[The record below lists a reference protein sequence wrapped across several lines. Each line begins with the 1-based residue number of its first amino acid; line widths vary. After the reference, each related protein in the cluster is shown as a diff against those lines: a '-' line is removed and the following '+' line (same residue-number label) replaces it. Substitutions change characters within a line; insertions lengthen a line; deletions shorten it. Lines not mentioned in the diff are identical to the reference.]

1 MIRLFLLVAMVILLT
16 NPCIAAELPS
26 IGEPPPALT
35 LPNLAGRAVEISDLS
50 GRPTILTFF
59 TSWSD
64 TCKQELSDLQ
74 SFYKGLAPSLEVV
87 AISLDRK
94 SKTLQEFLD
103 KNEYSFKFLIDKKLS
118 SLNKYAILIIPTTF
132 LINREGQVEKILVD
146 YDDNVKTAIEDWL
159 KP

>member
-1 MIRLFLLVAMVILLT
+1 MKRLVFLVAMVILLT
-16 NPCIAAELPS
+16 TPCIAAELPS

-35 LPNLAGRAVEISDLS
+35 LPNLSGKVVELSNFS

-64 TCKQELSDLQ
+64 TCKRELSDLNVLYRGF
-74 SFYKGLAPSLEVV
+74 SPTLEVV

-94 SKTLQEFLD
+94 SKTLQEFLANND
-103 KNEYSFKFLIDKKLS
+103 YSFKFLIDKKLS

-132 LINREGQVEKILVD
+132 LINREGQIEKILVD
-146 YDDNVKTAIEDWL
+146 YDDNVKTAIADWL
-159 KP
+159 K

>member
-1 MIRLFLLVAMVILLT
+1 MKRLVFLVAMVILLT
-16 NPCIAAELPS
+16 TPCIAAELPS

-35 LPNLAGRAVEISDLS
+35 LPNLSGKSVELSNFS

-64 TCKQELSDLQ
+64 TCKRELSDLQ
-74 SFYKGLAPSLEVV
+74 ELYTSFAPSLEVI

-94 SKTLQEFLD
+94 SKTLQEFLAN
-103 KNEYSFKFLIDKKLS
+103 NEYSFKFLIDKKLS

-132 LINREGQVEKILVD
+132 LINREGRIEKILVD
-146 YDDNVKTAIEDWL
+146 YDDNVKTAIADWL
-159 KP
+159 K

>member
-1 MIRLFLLVAMVILLT
+1 MKRLVFLVAMVILLT
-16 NPCIAAELPS
+16 TPCIAAELPS

-35 LPNLAGRAVEISDLS
+35 LPNLSGKVVELSNFS
-50 GRPTILTFF
+50 GRPTVLTFF

-64 TCKQELSDLQ
+64 TCKQELADLQ
-74 SFYKGLAPSLEVV
+74 VFYKGLAPSLEVV

-94 SKTLQEFLD
+94 SKTLQEFLANND
-103 KNEYSFKFLIDKKLS
+103 YSFKFLIDKKLS

-146 YDDNVKTAIEDWL
+146 YDDNVKTAINDWL
-159 KP
+159 K

>member
-1 MIRLFLLVAMVILLT
+1 MIRFVLLVAMIAAAI

-26 IGEPPPALT
+26 IGEPPPALA
-35 LPNLAGRAVEISDLS
+35 LPNLAGKPVEISDHS

-132 LINREGQVEKILVD
+132 LIDREGNIEKILVD
-146 YDDNVKTAIEDWL
+146 YDDNVKTAIADWL
-159 KP
+159 K

>member
-1 MIRLFLLVAMVILLT
+1 MKRLVFLVAMVILLT
-16 NPCIAAELPS
+16 TPCIAAELPT

-35 LPNLAGRAVEISDLS
+35 LPNLSGKVVELSNFS

-64 TCKQELSDLQ
+64 TCKRELSDLNVLYRGF
-74 SFYKGLAPSLEVV
+74 SPTLEVV

-94 SKTLQEFLD
+94 SKTLQEFLANND
-103 KNEYSFKFLIDKKLS
+103 YSFKFLIDKKLS

-132 LINREGQVEKILVD
+132 LINREGQIEKILVD
-146 YDDNVKTAIEDWL
+146 YDDNVKTAIADWL
-159 KP
+159 K

>member
-1 MIRLFLLVAMVILLT
+1 MKRLVFLVAMVILLT
-16 NPCIAAELPS
+16 TPCIAAELPS

-35 LPNLAGRAVEISDLS
+35 LPNLSGKSVELSNFS
-50 GRPTILTFF
+50 GRPTVLTFF

-64 TCKQELSDLQ
+64 TCKQELADLQ
-74 SFYKGLAPSLEVV
+74 VFYKGLAPSLEVV

-94 SKTLQEFLD
+94 SKTLQEFLANND
-103 KNEYSFKFLIDKKLS
+103 YSFKFLIDKKLS

-146 YDDNVKTAIEDWL
+146 YDDNVKTAINDWL
-159 KP
+159 K